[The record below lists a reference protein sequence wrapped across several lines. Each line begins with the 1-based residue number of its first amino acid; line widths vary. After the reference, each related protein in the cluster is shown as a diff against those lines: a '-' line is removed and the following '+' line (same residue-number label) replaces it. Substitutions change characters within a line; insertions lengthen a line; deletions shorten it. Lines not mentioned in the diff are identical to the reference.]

1 MALSR
6 ALGPP
11 PAGTGALSGPSTST
25 AGGKH
30 QEVRPL
36 QVCVVYWGV
45 SVGATTHWPSHHLP
59 LLSPLGMPRPDIPPT
74 IGGRDGIDGQLGVR
88 PVSAPPPHHLPFPS
102 TTFPPS
108 LPPQITSTCPGSK
121 GWVWRASPPS
131 PSPAPAHLTRPATLD
146 EGPVRA
152 MVPNSTVWWLKG
164 GPNLLYAMHLICLTK
179 LFFPSSHRCSAVE
192 SPSSETRS
200 RGYCHSCARIARAH
214 GWCAPW
220 E

>member
-1 MALSR
+1 MIWEVPQAHSHHMCP
-6 ALGPP
+6 PP
-11 PAGTGALSGPSTST
+11 PAPPAPNPTSMAARPGGDGEGDGQT
-25 AGGKH
+25 A
-30 QEVRPL
+30 RIR
-36 QVCVVYWGV
+36 
-45 SVGATTHWPSHHLP
+45 VGAPVLR
-59 LLSPLGMPRPDIPPT
+59 LLSSQTTTL
-74 IGGRDGIDGQLGVR
+74 
-88 PVSAPPPHHLPFPS
+88 SLP
-102 TTFPPS
+102 
-108 LPPQITSTCPGSK
+108 PPQITSTCPGSK